1 MSVYRIRVRRNY
13 RYPELLRGT
22 VQYAGEDRG
31 VIQITLGR
39 IVSGTEVTPN
49 TGTETAVR

>member
-13 RYPELLRGT
+13 RYPELLREA
-22 VQYAGEDRG
+22 VQYVGEDRDA
-31 VIQITLGR
+31 IQITSGR
-39 IVSGTEVTPN
+39 IVSGTEVNPN